1 MNKAERIE
9 RLGTYLA
16 KYNKRVLANET
27 DVLEGEVWTLLDFL
41 ASIGAVWVCED
52 QHYEYSQNPYP
63 KDVNLAEEDSKAYYD
78 GLQQAAFWLGVN
90 AQAGLMVETGWR
102 KVERA

>member
-9 RLGTYLA
+9 KVKVELQDA
-16 KYNKRVLANET
+16 INKYGYSLEPEHVLSI
-27 DVLEGEVWTLLDFL
+27 L

-102 KVERA
+102 KVEG